1 VKLLLIACGGAA
13 GAVLRYLVSGWGQA
27 LTGGIFPVG
36 TLLVNV
42 TGCLVIGFAG
52 TVLAGPL
59 IVRDEYRLFVLIGL
73 LGGFTTF
80 SSFGWETFALIADRE
95 WSAALLNVVASNGLG
110 LAALFIG
117 VRLAERWQ
125 GV

>member
-1 VKLLLIACGGAA
+1 VKLLLIACGGAT

-27 LTGGIFPVG
+27 LTGGTFPVG
-36 TLLVNV
+36 TLVVNV
-42 TGCLVIGFAG
+42 LGCLVIGFAG

-59 IVRDEYRLFVLIGL
+59 IVRDEYRFFVLIGL

-80 SSFGWETFALIADRE
+80 SSFGWETFALLSDRE
-95 WSAALLNVVASNGLG
+95 WGAALLNVVASNGLG